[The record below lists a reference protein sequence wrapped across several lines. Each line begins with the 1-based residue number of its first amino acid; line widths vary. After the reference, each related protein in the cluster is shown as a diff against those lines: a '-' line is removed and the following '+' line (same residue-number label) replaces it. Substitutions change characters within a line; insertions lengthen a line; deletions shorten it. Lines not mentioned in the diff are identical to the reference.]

1 MGRRLE
7 SDRGGYFRQA
17 GPAWFRRGLTSL
29 LFATAGSSSLYAHGF
44 GQRYDLPVPL
54 GLYLLSA
61 GATVGFS
68 FLLVAA
74 LTPAGRS
81 GDRRLRLSLPRAGM
95 AGTFFVMFVRAAGIF
110 CSFCGS
116 W

>member
-74 LTPAGRS
+74 LAPAGRS

-95 AGTFFVMFVRAAGIF
+95 AADFSSCLCEQRGLQFLR
-110 CSFCGS
+110 S